1 LRWFKVL
8 WILLLRRSLVPLLTM
23 LVAAPAAHAAD
34 PIMPLSEVKPGM
46 RCTGLSVIKGTEI
59 SSFNVD
65 IVDVIAA
72 ETGLSG
78 PRILIRVSGPAVDDT
93 GIGPGFSGS
102 PIYCDGRNAGAI
114 SEGLGEYGNEVALA
128 TPIEAMVRDRPPQPA
143 SAARHDPA
151 LLRAASPL
159 ATPLTVSGLTGRA
172 AELVKEAAHRAHR
185 PLFVAPAGPVG
196 GYQPPPLQP
205 GASVAATISTGD
217 LALGAVGTVTYRDG
231 DDLWAFGHPFEGL
244 GRRALFLQDAYIYT
258 VIQNPLGI
266 QDFGAI
272 TYKLASADGSVRG
285 SITSDKADA
294 IAGKVGSFPDSIPL
308 HVVAR
313 NRAGE
318 TVTQDS
324 LLADERA
331 LGMGAG
337 ISFVAPLGL
346 TQAVG
351 RLMRDFG
358 PATLR
363 MCVHIRV
370 RELRNP
376 MGFCNLYFSV
386 DEAVGDLSTA
396 GDLVDFF
403 DLAPMHVERVSVGAR
418 LRRGVKEDVI
428 LRGRAPRRAR
438 KGSRFHVRL
447 TLQRRRGGRH
457 RISVP
462 VRVPLSLKPGRT
474 HRLTIN
480 GGGGASSEE
489 ALIEELIAMLDEQL
503 GGGGGSS
510 EPKTVR
516 QLAHRIHA
524 IHRVP
529 GIYARFDKRPSRL
542 VRRSRDVSYEGRVRL
557 RVRVTPRVPGSGR
570 ARHR

>member
-1 LRWFKVL
+1 
-8 WILLLRRSLVPLLTM
+8 
-23 LVAAPAAHAAD
+23 
-34 PIMPLSEVKPGM
+34 
-46 RCTGLSVIKGTEI
+46 
-59 SSFNVD
+59 
-65 IVDVIAA
+65 
-72 ETGLSG
+72 
-78 PRILIRVSGPAVDDT
+78 
-93 GIGPGFSGS
+93 
-102 PIYCDGRNAGAI
+102 
-114 SEGLGEYGNEVALA
+114 
-128 TPIEAMVRDRPPQPA
+128 
-143 SAARHDPA
+143 
-151 LLRAASPL
+151 
-159 ATPLTVSGLTGRA
+159 
-172 AELVKEAAHRAHR
+172 
-185 PLFVAPAGPVG
+185 
-196 GYQPPPLQP
+196 
-205 GASVAATISTGD
+205 
-217 LALGAVGTVTYRDG
+217 
-231 DDLWAFGHPFEGL
+231 
-244 GRRALFLQDAYIYT
+244 
-258 VIQNPLGI
+258 
-266 QDFGAI
+266 
-272 TYKLASADGSVRG
+272 
-285 SITSDKADA
+285 
-294 IAGKVGSFPDSIPL
+294 
-308 HVVAR
+308 
-313 NRAGE
+313 
-318 TVTQDS
+318 
-324 LLADERA
+324 
-331 LGMGAG
+331 
-337 ISFVAPLGL
+337 
-346 TQAVG
+346 
-351 RLMRDFG
+351 
-358 PATLR
+358 
-363 MCVHIRV
+363 
-370 RELRNP
+370 